1 MRRLHLAEIEDQPW
15 CPRPVRDA
23 ATDYLEFMIRLGN
36 AYAPVAPLLRE
47 ALRRTG
53 ARRIVDLCSGGGGP
67 WPRLLPELEREG
79 GPVEVVLTD
88 LYPNLEA
95 LGRVR
100 DAAGGRLSFR
110 EESVDATRI
119 PPGLDGFRTLFTAF
133 HHFPPERALAVL
145 RDAVRARQGI
155 GVFEA
160 TERSPAGVAAMLPA
174 PLAVLLATPFIRPF
188 RPSRLLWTY
197 LLPAVPALVLWD
209 GVVSCLRTYTPDELR
224 AMTDELEGEGYRWEI
239 GRARS
244 RGAPAPVTY
253 LLGWPEEGAAGA
265 QRQA

>member
-1 MRRLHLAEIEDQPW
+1 MRRLHLVELEDEPW

-36 AYAPVAPLLRE
+36 PYAPVVPLLRE

-53 ARRIVDLCSGGGGP
+53 ARRVVDLCSGGGGP
-67 WPRLLPELEREG
+67 WPRLLPELDREG
-79 GPVEVVLTD
+79 EPVEVLLTD
-88 LYPNLEA
+88 LYPNLDA
-95 LGRVR
+95 LRRVR
-100 DAAGGRLSFR
+100 AATGGRLAFR

-133 HHFPPERALAVL
+133 HHFPPERARAIL

-160 TERSPAGVAAMLPA
+160 TKRSPGSVAAMLPT

-224 AMTDELEGEGYRWEI
+224 EMTGEFAGEGYRWEI
-239 GRARS
+239 GEAK
-244 RGAPAPVTY
+244 GKGGPAPVTY
-253 LLGWPEEGAAGA
+253 LVGWPEG
-265 QRQA
+265 

>member
-1 MRRLHLAEIEDQPW
+1 MRRLHLVELEDEPW

-36 AYAPVAPLLRE
+36 PYAPVVPLLRE

-67 WPRLLPELEREG
+67 WPRLLPELDREG
-79 GPVEVVLTD
+79 APVEVLLTD
-88 LYPNLEA
+88 LYPNLDA
-95 LGRVR
+95 LRRVR
-100 DAAGGRLSFR
+100 AATGGRLAFR

-119 PPGLDGFRTLFTAF
+119 PPGLDGFRTLFTSF
-133 HHFPPERALAVL
+133 HHFPPERARTIL

-160 TERSPAGVAAMLPA
+160 TKRSPGSVAAMLPT

-224 AMTDELEGEGYRWEI
+224 EMTEEFAGEGFRWEI
-239 GRARS
+239 GEAK
-244 RGAPAPVTY
+244 GKGGPAPLTY
-253 LLGWPEEGAAGA
+253 LLGWPEG
-265 QRQA
+265 

>member
-36 AYAPVAPLLRE
+36 AYAPVVPLLRE

-67 WPRLLPELEREG
+67 WPRLLPELDREG
-79 GPVEVVLTD
+79 APVEVVLTD
-88 LYPNLEA
+88 LYPNLDA
-95 LGRVR
+95 LRR
-100 DAAGGRLSFR
+100 ARAATGGRLGFR

-133 HHFPPERALAVL
+133 HHFPPERARAIL

-160 TERSPAGVAAMLPA
+160 TMRSPGSVAAMLPT

-224 AMTDELEGEGYRWEI
+224 EMTGELAGEGYHWEI
-239 GRARS
+239 GQARS

-253 LLGWPEEGAAGA
+253 LLGWPEEGAAA
-265 QRQA
+265 R